1 MSNNSSFNPPSGI
14 SEDIYPNLKRI
25 IAPNPSPMTFWGT
38 NTYLLGTNEL
48 AIIDPGPAIQ
58 SHFDAIMNSLKKVQS
73 ITHILITH
81 SHIDHSPLA
90 KQLSEATSAPI
101 LAFGESST
109 GKSAIMA
116 NLKNLDGGEG
126 IDYNFKPDVTL
137 SNDQI
142 LKNKEWCIKSLHTP
156 GHMGNHLCF
165 SWENES
171 ILFSGDLVMGWAT
184 SMVSPPDGD
193 LTDFMNSIKSLQLRS
208 TDKLFFPGHG
218 GPIENPSLR
227 LQELYEH
234 RKKREGEILLAL
246 ETGLATISEIT
257 ESVYAD
263 LDKRLIIAAKRNVL
277 AHLIDLTSRKICT
290 VSKEITANSR
300 FTLTSKR

>member
-1 MSNNSSFNPPSGI
+1 MSNNSNFNPPSGI

-38 NTYLLGTNEL
+38 NTYILGTNEL
-48 AIIDPGPAIQ
+48 AIIDPGPAVQ
-58 SHFDAIMNSLKKVQS
+58 SHFDAIMSSLNNNQS
-73 ITHILITH
+73 ISHILITH

-90 KQLSEATSAPI
+90 KKLSERTSAPI
-101 LAFGESST
+101 LAFGESSA
-109 GKSAIMA
+109 GKSAIMT

-126 IDYNFKPDVTL
+126 IDYDFKPDVTL
-137 SNDQI
+137 NDNQI

-165 SWENES
+165 SWEGEN

-208 TDKLFFPGHG
+208 PDKLFFPGHG
-218 GPIENPSLR
+218 APIENPSLR

-234 RKKREGEILLAL
+234 RKKREGEILSAL

-277 AHLIDLTSRKICT
+277 AHLIDLTSRRICV
-290 VSKEITANSR
+290 VSEEITTNSR
-300 FTLTSKR
+300 FTLTSKG

>member
-1 MSNNSSFNPPSGI
+1 MSNNSNFNPPSGI

-38 NTYLLGTNEL
+38 NTYILGTNEL
-48 AIIDPGPAIQ
+48 AIIDPGPAVQ
-58 SHFDAIMNSLKKVQS
+58 SHFDAIMSSLNKNQS

-90 KQLSEATSAPI
+90 KQLSERTSAPI
-101 LAFGESST
+101 LAFGESSS
-109 GKSAIMA
+109 GKSTIMT

-126 IDYNFKPDVTL
+126 IDYDFKPDITL
-137 SNDQI
+137 NDNQI

-165 SWENES
+165 SWEGES

-184 SMVSPPDGD
+184 SMVSPPDGV

-208 TDKLFFPGHG
+208 PDKLFFPGHG
-218 GPIENPSLR
+218 APIENPSLR

-234 RKKREGEILLAL
+234 RKKREGQILSAL

-263 LDKRLIIAAKRNVL
+263 LDKRLITAAKRNVL
-277 AHLIDLTSRKICT
+277 AHLIDLTSRKICE
-290 VSKEITANSR
+290 VSKEITTNSR
-300 FTLTSKR
+300 FTLTSKG

>member
-1 MSNNSSFNPPSGI
+1 MSNNSNFNPPSGI

-38 NTYLLGTNEL
+38 NTYILGTNEL
-48 AIIDPGPAIQ
+48 AIIDPGPAVQ
-58 SHFDAIMNSLKKVQS
+58 SHFDAIMSSLNINQS

-90 KQLSEATSAPI
+90 KQLSERTSAPI
-101 LAFGESST
+101 LAFGESSA
-109 GKSAIMA
+109 GKSAIMT

-126 IDYNFKPDVTL
+126 IDYDFKPDVTL
-137 SNDQI
+137 NDNQI

-165 SWENES
+165 SWEGES
-171 ILFSGDLVMGWAT
+171 ILFTGDLVMGWAT

-193 LTDFMNSIKSLQLRS
+193 LTDFMNSIKSLKLRS
-208 TDKLFFPGHG
+208 PDKLFFPGHG
-218 GPIENPSLR
+218 APIENPSLR

-234 RKKREGEILLAL
+234 RKKREREILSAL

-263 LDKRLIIAAKRNVL
+263 LDKKLITAAKRNVL
-277 AHLIDLTSRKICT
+277 AHLIDLTSRKICE
-290 VSKEITANSR
+290 VSKEITTNSR
-300 FTLTSKR
+300 FTLTSKG